1 MKSKSG
7 LPLPPRLSMDAYADF
22 VAAHWSRCN
31 VEQMRRQKEME
42 KQIDKPF
49 CIPSDHLLAGQAYAS
64 SSRSELRRSS
74 CASQSFVQELQRI
87 RNMTVEGRA
96 LEALGMA
103 DRFSWVTPVGKQQQ
117 NGQS

>member
-1 MKSKSG
+1 MNETP
-7 LPLPPRLSMDAYADF
+7 LPLPPRLSMDDYSRF
-22 VAAHWSRCN
+22 VAKNWENGNIS
-31 VEQMRRQKEME
+31 QMLRQK
-42 KQIDKPF
+42 QIEEQIEKPF
-49 CIPSDHLLAGQAYAS
+49 CILSDHLLAGQAYAS

-74 CASQSFVQELQRI
+74 CASQSFVQELQRV
-87 RNMTVEGRA
+87 RNMTVEERA